1 MQGFLSFSSRKK
13 RENGKFPGCSFRVS
27 DTHKDWQ
34 LITCSFSAIYR
45 ANGNLFFLVIV
56 FASMIKDSASFRLWF
71 YWSFPSRRE
80 ENLQSIIS
88 KITDDAGSIP
98 DSGLVSDILFY
109 SLRNVFCIFTF
120 IQRSS
125 KHQLVLLLWFDP
137 PIIFWFNVFASFL
150 KARPGCFLWVV
161 QLVTVV
167 VLTKKIGKIRSMLL

>member
-45 ANGNLFFLVIV
+45 ANDNLFFLVIV

-88 KITDDAGSIP
+88 KITDDAGGIP

-109 SLRNVFCIFTF
+109 SLGNVFCIFTF
-120 IQRSS
+120 IQSVARSVSSFCYFGLIRLLYFDSTRLLHLS
-125 KHQLVLLLWFDP
+125 KHGRAVFFDWWNLLRL
-137 PIIFWFNVFASFL
+137 
-150 KARPGCFLWVV
+150 
-161 QLVTVV
+161 
-167 VLTKKIGKIRSMLL
+167 